1 MTAETVEQILAKP
14 CFDKNDIIALLSAT
28 DPLDA
33 EAIRRAAFHA
43 LVDNC
48 GTNVYLRGLV
58 EFSNECRCD
67 CHYCGIRRSNA
78 AVARYTLSKEEI
90 IEAAL
95 FCAEAGYGSIVLQSG
110 ERRDGQFVAFVE
122 DVVAAIKARTVS
134 AGLPQ
139 GLGITLSVGEQTLE
153 TYQRFFAAGAHRYLL
168 RIETS
173 SPELFSRLHPAGQ
186 TFDARM
192 QSLIYLRDIGYQVG
206 TGVMIGLPGQTIEDL
221 ACDVLFFKQQ
231 DVDMIGMGPY
241 IVHKQTPMAGLE
253 LEAAGR
259 RNQVFDLAL
268 RMIAVARLVCRDV
281 NIASTTAL
289 QAMEPLGRELGL
301 QHGAN
306 VVMPQATPPRV
317 RREYQLYEGKPC
329 LDENVDRCRTCLEQR
344 IRSLGRN
351 ITPNVWGD
359 PRHFTAR
366 CAAAVSPH
374 VYYYSGN

>member
-1 MTAETVEQILAKP
+1 MSSNITRILTKQS
-14 CFDKNDIIALLSAT
+14 FDKNDIIALLSAT

-33 EAIRRAAFHA
+33 EAVRRAAFHT

-67 CHYCGIRRSNA
+67 CRYCGIRRSNA
-78 AVARYTLSKEEI
+78 AVNRYTLSKEEI
-90 IEAAL
+90 VEAAV
-95 FCAEAGYGSIVLQSG
+95 FCAEAGYGSMVLQSG
-110 ERRDGQFVAFVE
+110 ERRDGQFVVFVE
-122 DVVAAIKARTVS
+122 DVVAAIKAKTAS

-139 GLGITLSVGEQTLE
+139 GLGITLSVGEQTPE
-153 TYQRFFAAGAHRYLL
+153 TYRRFFEAGAHRYLL

-192 QSLIYLRDIGYQVG
+192 QSLICLRDIGYQVG
-206 TGVMIGLPGQTIEDL
+206 TGVMIGLPSQAIADL
-221 ACDVLFFKQQ
+221 ADDILFFKRQ

-241 IVHKQTPMAGLE
+241 IVHKQTPLAGLGQ
-253 LEAAGR
+253 EAAGR
-259 RNQVFDLAL
+259 KKQVFDLAL

-329 LDENVDRCRTCLEQR
+329 LDENADVCRTCLEQR
-344 IRSLGRN
+344 IRSLGRD
-351 ITPNVWGD
+351 ITLNAWGD
-359 PRHFTAR
+359 PRHFAAR
-366 CAAAVSPH
+366 CAAAVPPH
-374 VYYYSGN
+374 VY